1 MLNFLNYSS
10 STPSKSSDNS
20 YHTND
25 HQTPQTS
32 SQYKFSTPS
41 NVYPTTPTILAQD
54 PIYPS
59 TITKIDETEIK
70 RLIDICHESGS
81 YKILI
86 RTLGEVFSSRE
97 LIAASFVKPAS
108 YSIDAMLEKAPGD
121 LKSLKKEDLRT
132 LEGDLDKDED
142 SCAEKS
148 ETHSLSHTTVDFVS
162 LNRAMRLIYE
172 DNCEIFEPLNTAI
185 ESLALSLC
193 VDLRLLPQKKHI
205 EEIVTVFV
213 IIFEMFNVAKMQFLD
228 NALPS
233 ICNALSHLPVWA
245 QARLASVWATHCK
258 ENLGNFLEML
268 HHLITLQVISVNFYN
283 DNVIQDNKIIVG
295 ATKVMKIVYYA
306 SILAGVVEPKVI
318 DEEPKPDSDGLN
330 DDDELFGYSTIKSSR
345 NMPPEDP
352 LAVELG
358 VGALDCRKP
367 YIPFEEFYN
376 ETLSEN
382 IQMDKDYLFYKQM
395 DSSGKPFSFMF
406 YSFILTPAT
415 KTFSMYFDN
424 RIRMYSERRFS
435 NYHNHIVGQPPN
447 PYLRLKVRRDHLI
460 EDALVELELV
470 AYGNAK
476 DFKKQLYVE
485 FVGEAGVD
493 EGGVSKEFFQLIIEE
508 IFNPDYG
515 MFIEQKETNTFWFNS
530 TSFENRA
537 QFMLIGIVLGLA
549 IYNNI
554 ILPVSFPLVV
564 YRKLMGLRGTFLD
577 LEDINPTLFRSLK
590 SMLEYEAGDMEDVFM
605 QTFRIAYHDMF
616 GNAIYHELKPN
627 GDNILVNQ
635 DNKQVSWLILFK
647 YICVCN

>member
-1 MLNFLNYSS
+1 MSYNFRISS
-10 STPSKSSDNS
+10 PLKPNDQQTDSNS
-20 YHTND
+20 VHIHGD
-25 HQTPQTS
+25 HQAPQTS
-32 SQYKFSTPS
+32 SSSHFESSPPS
-41 NVYPTTPTILAQD
+41 CRSPTSPTTTSSSINHPLFL
-54 PIYPS
+54 S
-59 TITKIDETEIK
+59 TITKIDETEVK
-70 RLIDICHESGS
+70 RLIDVCHETGS
-81 YKILI
+81 YSILI

-97 LIAASFVKPAS
+97 LIAASFQKTAS
-108 YSIDAMLEKAPGD
+108 SSIDAMLEKAPGD

-142 SCAEKS
+142 SCAIKDEPV
-148 ETHSLSHTTVDFVS
+148 SLHHTTVDFVS
-162 LNRAMRLIYE
+162 LNRALRLIHD
-172 DNCEIFEPLNTAI
+172 DNCKIFEPLNTAI
-185 ESLALSLC
+185 ESLALSLS
-193 VDLRLLPQKKHI
+193 VDLRLLQQRKHL

-228 NALPS
+228 IALPS
-233 ICNALSHLPVWA
+233 ICAAASHLPVWA
-245 QARLASVWATHCK
+245 QARLASIWAKHCK
-258 ENLGNFLEML
+258 ANLANFLEML
-268 HHLITLQVISVNFYN
+268 QHSITLQVVSVNFYH
-283 DNVIQDNKIIVG
+283 DNVIQESKVIVS
-295 ATKVMKIVYYA
+295 ATKVMRIVYYA
-306 SILAGVVEPKVI
+306 SMLAGVLEPKVI
-318 DEEPKPDSDGLN
+318 DEDPKADADGLN
-330 DDDELFGYSTIKSSR
+330 DDEELFQYNHTKSGKSTT
-345 NMPPEDP
+345 PEDP
-352 LAVELG
+352 LGLELG
-358 VGALDCRKP
+358 INALDCRKP

-382 IQMDKDYLFYKQM
+382 IEMDKDYLYYKQM
-395 DSSGKPFSFMF
+395 DSSGKPFSFMY

-435 NYHNHIVGQPPN
+435 HFHNQIAGQPVN

-485 FVGEAGVD
+485 FVGEQGVD

-537 QFMLIGIVLGLA
+537 QFMLIGIIVGLA

-577 LEDINPTLFRSLK
+577 LEYINPTLFKSLK
-590 SMLEYEAGDMEDVFM
+590 SMLEYEGSDMEDVFM

-616 GNAIYHELKPN
+616 GSTIFHELKPD

-635 DNKQVSWLILFK
+635 DNKQVSF
-647 YICVCN
+647 